1 LSTPLVVAAGLE
13 NTYEANLK
21 ENLCVEV
28 GLSPIIFG
36 ITYQSCSTPEVPLP
50 APNITALRFGETE
63 ALLKNPVFVVVVLG
77 GVLHQSPDQLKVSI
91 LSNAIVSI
99 QV

>member
-1 LSTPLVVAAGLE
+1 
-13 NTYEANLK
+13 
-21 ENLCVEV
+21 
-28 GLSPIIFG
+28 
-36 ITYQSCSTPEVPLP
+36 VPLP

-77 GVLHQSPDQLKVSI
+77 GVLHQSPDQLKVYI